1 MRSWAGRIAAI
12 GFGLALC
19 MPIMRP
25 ALVSWPTP
33 VALAVAQTSEERTPR
48 TIRVGKEYPVKTI
61 TAAAR
66 LARDGDTVEIAAGD
80 YVGDTAVA
88 VWTQGNLEIRGINGR
103 PRLVAAGQAV
113 EGKGIWVIRGGDIV
127 VENIEFTGARVPD
140 RNGAGIRLDRGKVTI
155 RRCVFTDNENGMLV
169 GNDPS
174 TILEIEDS
182 EFGDNGAGD
191 GQSHNLYVGTIQR
204 FVVQGSYFH
213 RARLGHLLKT
223 RAQDNLIKYNRL
235 SDEPGGRASY
245 ELEFPF
251 GGLAHVVGNLI
262 EQSEGTENSTIVS
275 FGAEGY
281 KWPRNELYLSHNT
294 IVNNRAMG
302 GVFIRVYQG
311 SAYVKAINNI
321 LVGKGDLDIRSRG
334 QEVSEDRRV
343 DLNDFVLPGRFDF
356 RPKKASRAAG
366 TAKDPGEAGGM
377 SLRPTR
383 EYTYPVGTAPLPP
396 TRSLIPGAFQN
407 VAK

>member
-1 MRSWAGRIAAI
+1 MPSWVGTMTAI
-12 GFGLALC
+12 SLGLVLC
-19 MPIMRP
+19 MPIMR
-25 ALVSWPTP
+25 LGLDSWPTP
-33 VALAVAQTSEERTPR
+33 ISLAAAQTSEERTPR
-48 TIRVGKEYPVKTI
+48 TIRVGKEYPIKTI

-66 LARDGDTVEIAAGD
+66 LAQDGDAVEIAAAD
-80 YVGDTAVA
+80 YVGDTAV
-88 VWTQGNLEIRGINGR
+88 WTQTKLEIRGINGR
-103 PRLVAAGQAV
+103 PRLIAAGQAV

-140 RNGAGIRLDRGKVTI
+140 RNGAGIRLDRGKVMI

-174 TILEIEDS
+174 NTLEIEDS

-213 RARLGHLLKT
+213 HARLGHLLKT
-223 RAQDNLIKYNRL
+223 RAQVNLIKYNRL

-262 EQSEGTENSTIVS
+262 EQSEKTENSTIVS

-294 IVNNRAMG
+294 IVNNRGIG
-302 GVFIRVYQG
+302 GVFIRAYQG

-334 QEVSEDRRV
+334 QEVDENRRV
-343 DLNDFVLPGRFDF
+343 DLSDFVLPGRFDF
-356 RPKKASRAAG
+356 RPKKGSRAAG
-366 TAKDPGEAGGM
+366 VAKDPGEAGGM